1 MTATIRVGRN
11 GEYLGDRY
19 ERLRSGAEK
28 ITLDPNVV
36 ASDSIFG
43 AEGLRAFVGELIEAR
58 FLDGLSEYDA
68 NTVSMP
74 LLPDRRHLH
83 HQRPPV
89 SGVCQTSV
97 ASGALGSRREMLSPA
112 ATGRASPNWQLPPRR
127 SDTGGDSNLTTNSA
141 ASLDCVGGLTD
152 EVCAY
157 GIGAGAFSSPAKS
170 MLAYSRSLSRRW

>member
-58 FLDGLSEYDA
+58 YLDGLSEYDA

-89 SGVCQTSV
+89 SGVAERRLRRRLLAHAVRCCRLRQL
-97 ASGALGSRREMLSPA
+97 GAHHRTGSRRRDALTPA
-112 ATGRASPNWQLPPRR
+112 ATQ
-127 SDTGGDSNLTTNSA
+127 
-141 ASLDCVGGLTD
+141 
-152 EVCAY
+152 
-157 GIGAGAFSSPAKS
+157 I
-170 MLAYSRSLSRRW
+170 